1 MDDILK
7 FYDKIL
13 NTSMVFN
20 ILLFYQ
26 KIRWRHCYL
35 VIEEILEDLEK

>member
-1 MDDILK
+1 MDILK

-20 ILLFYQ
+20 ILLLY
-26 KIRWRHCYL
+26 
-35 VIEEILEDLEK
+35 EKLNEYFGV

>member
-1 MDDILK
+1 MDILK

-20 ILLFYQ
+20 ILLLYQ
-26 KIRWRHCYL
+26 KLDGSI
-35 VIEEILEDLEK
+35 VI